1 MKRECILSDTELNKK
16 RKIIQK
22 NKMKKILTE
31 HNEMSAE
38 EVDIMEQDYG
48 LLIAIGGAFAHSYG
62 NAN

>member
-48 LLIAIGGAFAHSYG
+48 LLIATSGAFAHSLG
-62 NAN
+62 NAA

>member
-48 LLIAIGGAFAHSYG
+48 LLIAASGAFAYLPG
-62 NAN
+62 NAA